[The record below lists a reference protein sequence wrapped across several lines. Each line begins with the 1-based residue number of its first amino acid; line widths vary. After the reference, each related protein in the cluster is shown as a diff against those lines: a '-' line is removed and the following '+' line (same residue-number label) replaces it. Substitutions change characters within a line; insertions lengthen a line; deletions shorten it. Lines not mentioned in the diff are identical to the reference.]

1 MIESEEK
8 KERLKEIIERWTR
21 NTKIDQYLRDYD
33 IPSLISQIVNEFYH
47 INLSCGHWI
56 RQYEGESFD
65 FSHKTW
71 EYDCCGDQDGPA
83 QGAWSTV
90 SGSYCRDCYEKMKM
104 DYDEEGY
111 PIDYEITCPICGQE
125 LTTFPSEGLVAMN
138 RARCSHRVGEN
149 REFDLT
155 PYKIQWKKT
164 ETKMEDKKEN
174 NSSEMMGKCPLC
186 DRYTFD
192 GKKCLAVN
200 CRERGFSQ

>member
-8 KERLKEIIERWTR
+8 KERLQNIIERWSNNVR
-21 NTKIDQYLRDYD
+21 IEQYLREYD
-33 IPSLISQIVNEFYH
+33 ISGLVNQIINEFYH
-47 INLSCGHWI
+47 INLSCGHWV

-71 EYDCCGDQDGPA
+71 EYDCCGDYDDPV

-90 SGSYCRDCYEKMKM
+90 SGNYCRDCYDKMKM

-111 PIDYEITCPICGQE
+111 PIDYEVKCPICGQE
-125 LTTFPSEGLVAMN
+125 LVTFPSEGLVAKN
-138 RARCSHRVGEN
+138 IARCDHRVGEN

-155 PYKIQWKKT
+155 PHKIQWSKVESKKDNKT
-164 ETKMEDKKEN
+164 EML
-174 NSSEMMGKCPLC
+174 GQCPLC

-192 GKKCLAVN
+192 GEKCLATN
-200 CRERGFSQ
+200 CCERGFSL